1 MLKRRRVL
9 AVAFLAVVSVIAVR
23 VRAQSIPD
31 KLSDVMFWSMSVEA
45 SEEDGTFRSDNLLSN
60 ELYFQYVI
68 PDLVKTAKSGRVYM
82 GVGPEQ
88 NFTYMVALKPKIAF
102 IVDIRRGNKDL
113 HLMYKALFEMS
124 KDRADFVGLLFSRK
138 RPEGLDG
145 KSTAKEIFDA
155 YLKVPSSEDLYKSNL
170 KAIDNLLTEKHSFKL
185 SSLDIDGI
193 EYVYQNFYHFGPTID
208 YGSSG
213 GGGGFGRGGFGGTN
227 YSTLMAAS
235 DMTGLSRSFLAND
248 ENFNF
253 IKDLE
258 SRNLIVPVIGNFA
271 GATAIR
277 SVGQYIRQMD
287 GVVSAFYLS
296 NVEDYLGGG
305 LWNSFCAN
313 VATLPLDETSTFIRS
328 VRGGRYG
335 GDSNGYG
342 SRGLNSDIGN
352 MVSEVKGCRSGL

>member
-1 MLKRRRVL
+1 MNRRRIQVVALL
-9 AVAFLAVVSVIAVR
+9 AVLLSITVR
-23 VRAQSIPD
+23 VHAQSIPE
-31 KLSDVMFWSMSVEA
+31 KLSDVMFWTMSVEA

-68 PDLVKTAKSGRVYM
+68 PDLTSTAKAGRVYM

-124 KDRADFVGLLFSRK
+124 KDRADFVGMLFSRK
-138 RPEGLDG
+138 RPDGLDK
-145 KSTAKEIFDA
+145 KSSAKEIFDA
-155 YLKVPSSEDLYKSNL
+155 YLKVPASEDLYKANL
-170 KAIDNLLTEKHSFKL
+170 KAIDNWLTEKHSFKL
-185 SSLDIDGI
+185 NSLDIDGI

-213 GGGGFGRGGFGGTN
+213 GGGGFGRGFGGTN
-227 YSTLMAAS
+227 YSTLMEAT
-235 DMTGLSRSFLAND
+235 DMDGQDRSFLGNE

-258 SRNLIVPVIGNFA
+258 TKNLIVPVIGNFA
-271 GATAIR
+271 GPSAIR
-277 SVGQYIRQMD
+277 SVGQYLRQMN

-305 LWNSFCAN
+305 LWNIFCAN
-313 VATLPLDETSTFIRS
+313 VATLPLDDSSTFIRS

-335 GDSNGYG
+335 GNNSGYG
-342 SRGLNSDIGN
+342 GRGLNSDLGN
-352 MVSEVKGCRSGL
+352 IASEVKDCHGGRF

>member
-1 MLKRRRVL
+1 MTQRRRVL
-9 AVAFLAVVSVIAVR
+9 LIAFLAIFAGSTVR
-23 VRAQSIPD
+23 SRAQSIPD
-31 KLSDVMFWSMSVEA
+31 KLSDLMFWSMSVDA

-68 PDLVKTAKSGRVYM
+68 PDLIKTAKSGRIYM

-88 NFTYMVALKPKIAF
+88 NFTYMVALKPKMAY

-113 HLMYKALFEMS
+113 HLMYKAIFEMS
-124 KDRADFVGLLFSRK
+124 QDRADFVSMLFSRR

-145 KSTAKEIFDA
+145 TSTAKDIFDA
-155 YLKVPSSEDLYKSNL
+155 YMNVPASRELYTANL
-170 KAIDNLLTEKHSFKL
+170 KAIDDFLTKHHSFKL
-185 SSLDIDGI
+185 TDLDIDGI
-193 EYVYQNFYHFGPTID
+193 EYVYENFYHFGPTIN
-208 YGSSG
+208 YNSS

-227 YSTLMAAS
+227 YATLMTAT
-235 DMTGLSRSFLAND
+235 DMVGTPHSYLANE

-258 SRNLIVPVIGNFA
+258 SRNLIIPVIGNFA
-271 GATAIR
+271 GEKAIR
-277 SVGQYIRQMD
+277 GVGKYIRELD

-305 LWNSFCAN
+305 LWNSFCGN

-335 GDSNGYG
+335 DSGGGYG
-342 SRGLNSDIGN
+342 GRGLNSDLGN
-352 MVSEVKGCRSGL
+352 MVSETKGCAVGAP